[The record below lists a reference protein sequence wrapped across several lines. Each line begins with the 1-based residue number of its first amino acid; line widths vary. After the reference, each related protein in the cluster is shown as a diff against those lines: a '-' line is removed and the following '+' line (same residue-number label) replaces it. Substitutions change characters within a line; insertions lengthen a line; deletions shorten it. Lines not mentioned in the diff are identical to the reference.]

1 MSHLDNGFRSLNL
14 KRFPETDDVNP
25 LQAWEAADEYLLQQ
39 LDDTEISGP
48 VLILNDAFGALGC
61 ALAEHTPYSIG
72 DSYLSELATR
82 ENLRHND
89 IDESSVK
96 FLDSTADYPQAP
108 GVVLIKVPKT
118 MALLEQQLRA
128 LRNVVTP
135 QTRIIAGAKARDI
148 HTSTLELF
156 EKVLGPT
163 TTLAWKKARLINCTF
178 SAPELADAPETLSW
192 TLEGTDWTIHNHAN
206 VFSRT
211 GLDIGARFF
220 IENLPDNLEG
230 EIVDLGCG
238 NGVIG
243 LTLLAKNPEAS
254 VVFSDES
261 PMAVA
266 SSRLNVETNMPDALD
281 RCEFMINNALSGV
294 EPFRFNAVFCNPPFH
309 QKHALTDNVAWEMF
323 HHARRCLKINGEL
336 YIVANRHL
344 DYFHKLKKIFGNC
357 TTIAT
362 NNKFVVLKAVKLG
375 RRPGERCVTQRL
387 KASVVPCAMAR
398 RASSSI
404 ATSHPPI
411 RCTVFPASRS
421 GSTRSRFGS

>member
-1 MSHLDNGFRSLNL
+1 MSHVDDGFRSLTL
-14 KRFPETDDVNP
+14 KRFPQTDDVNP
-25 LQAWEAADEYLLQQ
+25 LLAWEAADEYLLQQ
-39 LDDTEISGP
+39 LDETEIRGP
-48 VLILNDAFGALGC
+48 VLILNDTFGALSC
-61 ALAEHTPYSIG
+61 ALAEHSPYSIG
-72 DSYLSELATR
+72 DSYLSELGTR
-82 ENLRHND
+82 ENLRHNG
-89 IDESSVK
+89 IAESSVT

-118 MALLEQQLRA
+118 LALLEQQLRA
-128 LRNVVTP
+128 LRKVVTA

-163 TTLAWKKARLINCTF
+163 TTTLAWKKARLINCTF
-178 SAPELADAPETLSW
+178 SHPQLADAPQTLSW
-192 TLEGTDWTIHNHAN
+192 KLEDTGWTIHNHAN

-220 IENLPDNLEG
+220 MQHLPENLDG

-243 LTLLAKNPEAS
+243 LSLLAKNPQAN
-254 VVFSDES
+254 VVFVDES
-261 PMAVA
+261 PMAVD
-266 SSRLNVETNMPDALD
+266 SSRLNVETNLPEAFE

-309 QKHALTDNVAWEMF
+309 QKHALTDNIAWEMF

-336 YIVANRHL
+336 YIVANRHP

-357 TTIAT
+357 ATIAT
-362 NNKFVVLKAVKLG
+362 NNKFVILKAVKQG
-375 RRPGERCVTQRL
+375 RRR
-387 KASVVPCAMAR
+387 
-398 RASSSI
+398 
-404 ATSHPPI
+404 
-411 RCTVFPASRS
+411 
-421 GSTRSRFGS
+421 

>member
-1 MSHLDNGFRSLNL
+1 MSHVDDGFRSLTL
-14 KRFPETDDVNP
+14 KRFPQTDDVNP
-25 LQAWEAADEYLLQQ
+25 LLAWEAADEYLLQQ
-39 LDDTEISGP
+39 LDETEICGP
-48 VLILNDAFGALGC
+48 VLILNDTFGALSC
-61 ALAEHTPYSIG
+61 ALAAHSPYSIG
-72 DSYLSELATR
+72 DSYLSELGTR
-82 ENLRHND
+82 ENLRHNG
-89 IDESSVK
+89 IAESSVT
-96 FLDSTADYPQAP
+96 FLDSTADYPPAP

-118 MALLEQQLRA
+118 LALLEQQLRA
-128 LRNVVTP
+128 LRKVVTV

-163 TTLAWKKARLINCTF
+163 TTTLAWKKARLINCTF
-178 SAPELADAPETLSW
+178 SNPPLADAPQTLSW
-192 TLEGTDWTIHNHAN
+192 KLEDTGWTIHNHAN

-220 IENLPDNLEG
+220 MQHLPENLDG

-243 LTLLAKNPEAS
+243 LSLLAKNPQAN
-254 VVFSDES
+254 VVFVDES
-261 PMAVA
+261 PMAVD
-266 SSRLNVETNMPDALD
+266 SSRLNVETNLPEAFE

-309 QKHALTDNVAWEMF
+309 QKHALTDNIAWEMF

-357 TTIAT
+357 ATIAT
-362 NNKFVVLKAVKLG
+362 NNKFVILKAVKQG
-375 RRPGERCVTQRL
+375 RRR
-387 KASVVPCAMAR
+387 
-398 RASSSI
+398 
-404 ATSHPPI
+404 
-411 RCTVFPASRS
+411 
-421 GSTRSRFGS
+421 

>member
-1 MSHLDNGFRSLNL
+1 MSHVDDGFRSLTL
-14 KRFPETDDVNP
+14 KCFPQTDDVNP
-25 LQAWEAADEYLLQQ
+25 LLAWEAADEYLLQQ
-39 LDDTEISGP
+39 LDETEIRGP
-48 VLILNDAFGALGC
+48 VLILNDTFGALSC
-61 ALAEHTPYSIG
+61 ALAEHSPYSIG
-72 DSYLSELATR
+72 DSYLSELGTR
-82 ENLRHND
+82 ENLRHNG
-89 IDESSVK
+89 IAESSVT

-118 MALLEQQLRA
+118 LALLEQQLRA
-128 LRNVVTP
+128 LRKVVTA

-163 TTLAWKKARLINCTF
+163 TTTLAWKKARLINCTF
-178 SAPELADAPETLSW
+178 SHPQLADAPQTLSW
-192 TLEGTDWTIHNHAN
+192 KLEDTGWTIHNHAN

-220 IENLPDNLEG
+220 MQHLPENLDG

-243 LTLLAKNPEAS
+243 LSLLAKNPQAN
-254 VVFSDES
+254 VVFVDES
-261 PMAVA
+261 PMAVD
-266 SSRLNVETNMPDALD
+266 SSRLNVETNLPEAFE

-309 QKHALTDNVAWEMF
+309 QKHALTDNIAWEMF

-357 TTIAT
+357 ATIAT
-362 NNKFVVLKAVKLG
+362 NNKFVILKAVKQG
-375 RRPGERCVTQRL
+375 RRR
-387 KASVVPCAMAR
+387 
-398 RASSSI
+398 
-404 ATSHPPI
+404 
-411 RCTVFPASRS
+411 
-421 GSTRSRFGS
+421 

>member
-1 MSHLDNGFRSLNL
+1 MSHVDDGFRSLTL
-14 KRFPETDDVNP
+14 KRFPQTDDVNP
-25 LQAWEAADEYLLQQ
+25 LLAWEAADEYLLQQ
-39 LDDTEISGP
+39 LDETEIRGP
-48 VLILNDAFGALGC
+48 VLILNDTFGALSC
-61 ALAEHTPYSIG
+61 ALAEHSPYSIG
-72 DSYLSELATR
+72 DSYLSELGTR
-82 ENLRHND
+82 ENLRHNG
-89 IDESSVK
+89 IAESSVT

-118 MALLEQQLRA
+118 LALLEQQLRA
-128 LRNVVTP
+128 LRKVVTA

-163 TTLAWKKARLINCTF
+163 TTTLAWKKARLINCTF
-178 SAPELADAPETLSW
+178 SHPQLADAPQTLSW
-192 TLEGTDWTIHNHAN
+192 KLEDTGWTIHNHAN

-220 IENLPDNLEG
+220 MQHLPENLDG

-243 LTLLAKNPEAS
+243 LSLLAKNPQAN
-254 VVFSDES
+254 VVFVDES
-261 PMAVA
+261 PMAVD
-266 SSRLNVETNMPDALD
+266 SSRLNVETNLPEAFE

-309 QKHALTDNVAWEMF
+309 QKHALTDNIAWEMF

-357 TTIAT
+357 
-362 NNKFVVLKAVKLG
+362 
-375 RRPGERCVTQRL
+375 
-387 KASVVPCAMAR
+387 
-398 RASSSI
+398 

-411 RCTVFPASRS
+411 RCTVLPAARNGSASSRR
-421 GSTRSRFGS
+421 GSCPAQITT

>member
-1 MSHLDNGFRSLNL
+1 MSHVDDGFRSLTL
-14 KRFPETDDVNP
+14 KRFPQTDDVNP
-25 LQAWEAADEYLLQQ
+25 LLAWEAADEYLLQQ
-39 LDDTEISGP
+39 LDETEIRGP
-48 VLILNDAFGALGC
+48 VLILNDTFGALSC
-61 ALAEHTPYSIG
+61 ALAEHSPYSIG
-72 DSYLSELATR
+72 DSYLSELGTR
-82 ENLRHND
+82 ENLRHNG
-89 IDESSVK
+89 IAESSVT

-118 MALLEQQLRA
+118 LALLEQQLRA
-128 LRNVVTP
+128 LRKVVTA

-163 TTLAWKKARLINCTF
+163 TTTLAWKKARLINCTF
-178 SAPELADAPETLSW
+178 SHPQLADAPQTLSW
-192 TLEGTDWTIHNHAN
+192 KLEDTGWTIHNHAN

-220 IENLPDNLEG
+220 MQHLPENLDG

-243 LTLLAKNPEAS
+243 LSLLAKNPQAN
-254 VVFSDES
+254 VVFVDES
-261 PMAVA
+261 PMAVD
-266 SSRLNVETNMPDALD
+266 SSRLNVETNLPEAFE

-309 QKHALTDNVAWEMF
+309 QKHALTDNIAWEMF

-336 YIVANRHL
+336 YIVANRQL

-357 TTIAT
+357 ATIAT
-362 NNKFVVLKAVKLG
+362 NNKFVILKAVKQG
-375 RRPGERCVTQRL
+375 RRR
-387 KASVVPCAMAR
+387 
-398 RASSSI
+398 
-404 ATSHPPI
+404 
-411 RCTVFPASRS
+411 
-421 GSTRSRFGS
+421 

>member
-1 MSHLDNGFRSLNL
+1 MSHIDNGFRSLNL

-39 LDDTEISGP
+39 LDDTEINGP
-48 VLILNDAFGALGC
+48 VLIFNDSFGALSC
-61 ALAEHTPYSIG
+61 ALVEHKPYSIG
-72 DSYLSELATR
+72 DSYVSELGTR

-89 IDESSVK
+89 IDESSVR
-96 FLDSTADYPQAP
+96 FLDSTAEYPSAP
-108 GVVLIKVPKT
+108 AVVLIKIPKT
-118 MALLEQQLRA
+118 LALLEQQLRA
-128 LRNVVTP
+128 LREVVTP
-135 QTRIIAGAKARDI
+135 QTRIIGGAKARDI
-148 HTSTLELF
+148 HNSTLALF
-156 EKVLGPT
+156 EKILGTTT

-178 SAPELADAPETLSW
+178 TKPALADESQIVSW
-192 TLEGTDWTIHNHAN
+192 PLEGTSWTIHNHAN

-220 IENLPDNLEG
+220 IEHLPENLEG

-243 LTLLAKNPEAS
+243 MTLLEKNPEAT
-254 VVFSDES
+254 VVFVDES

-266 SSRLNVETNMPDALD
+266 SSRLNVESNLPDAID

-294 EPFRFNAVFCNPPFH
+294 EPFRFNAVLCNPPFH
-309 QKHALTDNVAWEMF
+309 QQHALTDNVAWEMF

-336 YIVANRHL
+336 YIVANHHL

-362 NNKFVVLKAVKLG
+362 NSKFVVLKAVKLG
-375 RRPGERCVTQRL
+375 RRR
-387 KASVVPCAMAR
+387 
-398 RASSSI
+398 
-404 ATSHPPI
+404 
-411 RCTVFPASRS
+411 
-421 GSTRSRFGS
+421 

>member
-1 MSHLDNGFRSLNL
+1 MSHVDDGFRSLTL
-14 KRFPETDDVNP
+14 KRFPQTDDVNP
-25 LQAWEAADEYLLQQ
+25 LLAWEAADEYLLQQ
-39 LDDTEISGP
+39 LDETEIRGP
-48 VLILNDAFGALGC
+48 VLILNDTFGALSC
-61 ALAEHTPYSIG
+61 ALAEHSPYSIG
-72 DSYLSELATR
+72 DSYLSELGTR
-82 ENLRHND
+82 ENLRHNG
-89 IDESSVK
+89 IAESSVT

-118 MALLEQQLRA
+118 LALLEQQLRA
-128 LRNVVTP
+128 LRKVVTA

-163 TTLAWKKARLINCTF
+163 TTTLAWKKARLINCTF
-178 SAPELADAPETLSW
+178 SHPQLADAPQTLSW
-192 TLEGTDWTIHNHAN
+192 KLEDTGWTIHNHAN

-220 IENLPDNLEG
+220 MQHLPENLDG

-243 LTLLAKNPEAS
+243 LSLLAKNPQAN
-254 VVFSDES
+254 VVFVDES
-261 PMAVA
+261 PMAVD
-266 SSRLNVETNMPDALD
+266 SSRLNVETNLPEAFE

-309 QKHALTDNVAWEMF
+309 QKHALTDNIAWEMF
-323 HHARRCLKINGEL
+323 HHARLCLKINGEL

-357 TTIAT
+357 ATIAT
-362 NNKFVVLKAVKLG
+362 NNKFVILKAVKQG
-375 RRPGERCVTQRL
+375 RRR
-387 KASVVPCAMAR
+387 
-398 RASSSI
+398 
-404 ATSHPPI
+404 
-411 RCTVFPASRS
+411 
-421 GSTRSRFGS
+421 